1 MIWKTEKR
9 RLGDLIVYEKNPR
22 ILTDTQKKEIT
33 KSLSKFDLVELP
45 AVNTDNTIIAGHQ
58 RIKILSELKGLDYEI
73 EVRVPTEKL
82 NEKDFK
88 EYLLR
93 SNRNKAE
100 WDWNMLET
108 DFGTDL
114 LLDSGFEPF
123 EVDVDKL
130 NIESCFA
137 DMEVTKK
144 KIKVKDCEVCKK
156 GIGMEVKYFIKNQT
170 FDDYNFKDSNDESK
184 KIYERLKDLISD
196 NKHIHI
202 IIVDNDEFETTIDE
216 LKNDEE

>member
-1 MIWKTEKR
+1 MNWKTEKR
-9 RLGDLIVYEKNPR
+9 KLRDLVVYEKNPR
-22 ILTDTQKKEIT
+22 ILTDKQKQEIT
-33 KSLSKFDLVELP
+33 KSLNKFDLVEIP
-45 AVNTDNTIIAGHQ
+45 AINTDNTIIAGHQ

-73 EVRVPTEKL
+73 EVRVPDEKL
-82 NEKDFK
+82 SEKDFQ

-100 WDWNMLET
+100 WDWNMLEN
-108 DFGTDL
+108 DFGAEL
-114 LLDSGFEPF
+114 LLDSGFDAF

-130 NIESCFA
+130 NIENCFA

-144 KIKVKDCEVCKK
+144 KVKVKDCEVCKK
-156 GIGMEVKYFIKNQT
+156 GISMEVKYFIKNQT

-184 KIYERLKDLISD
+184 KIYERLKDLISG

-202 IIVDNDEFETTIDE
+202 IIVDTDEPETTIDE
-216 LKNDEE
+216 YKNEEE